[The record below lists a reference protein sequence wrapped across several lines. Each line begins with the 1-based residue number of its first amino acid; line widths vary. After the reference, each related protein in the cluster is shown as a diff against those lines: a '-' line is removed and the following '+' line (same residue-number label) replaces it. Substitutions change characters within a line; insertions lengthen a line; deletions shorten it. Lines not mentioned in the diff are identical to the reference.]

1 MPQGTLDVQLM
12 KAKGLKNT
20 EFFGKMDPYVILK
33 CKNQEKRS
41 KVAASQGSNP
51 EWNEKFVFRVTE
63 GVTELKMT
71 IMDKDTA
78 TRDDF
83 VGELS
88 IPLKTLFQEG
98 KLPPMK
104 YNVLRNK
111 KYYGE
116 IKVGLSFTPSTN
128 TTDIPDGVTI
138 KAKAQVIGVEDM
150 FSKLA

>member
-1 MPQGTLDVQLM
+1 MPQGTLDVHLM
-12 KAKGLKNT
+12 NAKGLKNT
-20 EFFGKMDPYVILK
+20 EFFGKMDPYVIIQ

-41 KVAASQGSNP
+41 KVATSQGSKP
-51 EWNEKFVFRVTE
+51 VWNEKFVFRVTE
-63 GVTELKMT
+63 GVTELKLT

-78 TRDDF
+78 VRDDF

-98 KLPPMK
+98 KFPPMK

-116 IKVGLSFTPSTN
+116 IKVGLSFTPSVQR
-128 TTDIPDGVTI
+128 DISEESFGGW
-138 KAKAQVIGVEDM
+138 KE
-150 FSKLA
+150 SSL